1 MNQELIKSLKFKKFK
16 YIKIKDPTF
25 PGMILDA
32 PGQIKPGDV
41 LHMKD
46 GEYLLVGDVNKVLGV
61 CDDCTNYELKDIKE
75 IATLP
80 GF

>member
-1 MNQELIKSLKFKKFK
+1 MNKKFIKGLTFKKFRCK
-16 YIKIKDPTF
+16 RKRDKVF
-25 PGMILDA
+25 GWLEA
-32 PGQIKPGDV
+32 PDQIKPGDV

>member
-1 MNQELIKSLKFKKFK
+1 VNQDLIKSLQFKKFK
-16 YIKIKDPTF
+16 RVRIKDPDMDMT
-25 PGMILDA
+25 LDA
-32 PGQIKPGDV
+32 PDQIKPGDV

-46 GEYLLVGDVNKVLGV
+46 GEYLLVGNVNRHLGV